1 MPLCFLKTVQCF
13 PGGTYLV
20 SDTENPGFSAL
31 RRDWN
36 QGKHVFFNHVN
47 FNISQIKILGCV
59 FAGAEWMTETM
70 KRVAAV
76 PLFMP
81 IVEEIVVQ
89 HGSAD
94 HFTDMDSDRKS
105 GGNETAA
112 IRDGQTMF
120 VDAGVSMLD
129 EMAA

>member
-1 MPLCFLKTVQCF
+1 
-13 PGGTYLV
+13 
-20 SDTENPGFSAL
+20 
-31 RRDWN
+31 
-36 QGKHVFFNHVN
+36 
-47 FNISQIKILGCV
+47 
-59 FAGAEWMTETM
+59 MTETM

-120 VDAGVSMLD
+120 VDAGVSMLG